1 MINLGDGMTQIVPV
15 CQGYPVECS
24 IIKQFPITGKNINT
38 FITKFN
44 EVNTNIK
51 ILYVNPTIIY
61 KNYFT
66 KYCTSSSYN
75 VVKIFNKILI
85 IYLFII

>member
-1 MINLGDGMTQIVPV
+1 MFLDDKHIIV
-15 CQGYPVECS
+15 
-24 IIKQFPITGKNINT
+24 NINT

-51 ILYVNPTIIY
+51 ILYVNPTITY
-61 KNYFT
+61 KYYFT
-66 KYCTSSSYN
+66 KYCTSSGYI

>member
-1 MINLGDGMTQIVPV
+1 MFLDDKHIIV
-15 CQGYPVECS
+15 
-24 IIKQFPITGKNINT
+24 NINT

-44 EVNTNIK
+44 PVNTNIK
-51 ILYVNPTIIY
+51 ILYVNPTITY

-66 KYCTSSSYN
+66 KYCTSSGYI

>member
-1 MINLGDGMTQIVPV
+1 MFLDDKHIIV
-15 CQGYPVECS
+15 
-24 IIKQFPITGKNINT
+24 NINT

-66 KYCTSSSYN
+66 KYCTSSGYN

>member
-1 MINLGDGMTQIVPV
+1 MFLDDKHIIV
-15 CQGYPVECS
+15 
-24 IIKQFPITGKNINT
+24 NINT

-44 EVNTNIK
+44 PVNTNIK
-51 ILYVNPTIIY
+51 ILYVTSTITY

-66 KYCTSSSYN
+66 KYCPSSGYI

-85 IYLFII
+85 IYLIII